1 MKFPIVFLLFA
12 LPLCTSFAQSTKRIA
27 ITIDDLPVNTT
38 DGSDARWQIITNSI
52 LDALKKYNVPAI
64 GFVNEGKLSMN
75 GQVSVARTKLLDQWF
90 AQGLELGNHTWSHL
104 EYNTHSIDEYE
115 ADIIKGSQYID
126 KLYRDVPERIR
137 YFRHPYLHTG
147 DTREKRNALTAV
159 LIKHNYV
166 VAPVT
171 VDNSDWIFARA
182 YDIALDKKDSGM
194 QRKLRE
200 EYVPYMVAKVKY
212 FESQARDLFGRDISH
227 ILLMHA
233 NSINAACLGSLLQ
246 ALQQEGFSFA
256 SLTEVLQDPVFKTED
271 DFIGRAGISWVHRW
285 AITQKKPKTFFGNE
299 PRVPDY
305 IQKYS
310 GLAE

>member
-1 MKFPIVFLLFA
+1 MKYCSICILFA
-12 LPLCTSFAQSTKRIA
+12 LSSTLLPAQSIKKIA
-27 ITIDDLPVNTT
+27 ITIDDLPVNST
-38 DGSDARWQIITNSI
+38 DASDVRWRYVTNSI
-52 LDALKKYNVPAI
+52 LGALKKYNVPAI
-64 GFVNEGKLSMN
+64 GFVNEGKLSVN
-75 GQVSVARTKLLDQWF
+75 GQVSVNRAKLLDQWYE
-90 AQGLELGNHTWSHL
+90 QGLELGNHTWSHL

-126 KLYRDVPERIR
+126 KLYRDAPERIR

-147 DTREKRNALTAV
+147 DTREKKDALTAV

-194 QRKLRE
+194 QERLRE

-256 SLTEVLQDPVFKTED
+256 SLTEVLQDPAFKTED

-299 PRVPDY
+299 PRVPDH

-310 GLAE
+310 GLEE

>member
-1 MKFPIVFLLFA
+1 M
-12 LPLCTSFAQSTKRIA
+12 
-27 ITIDDLPVNTT
+27 PVNTT
-38 DGSDARWQIITNSI
+38 DGSDARWQLITTSI
-52 LDALKKYNVPAI
+52 LDALKKYKVPAI
-64 GFVNEGKLSMN
+64 GFVNEGKLLMN

-115 ADIIKGSQYID
+115 EDIIKGSQHID

-147 DTREKRNALTAV
+147 DTREKKDALTAV
-159 LIKHNYV
+159 LIKFNYV

-194 QRKLRE
+194 QRRLRE

-256 SLTEVLQDPVFKTED
+256 SLTEALQDPVFKTED
-271 DFIGRAGISWVHRW
+271 DFIGRVGISWVHRW
-285 AITQKKPKTFFGNE
+285 AITQKKPKTFFGSE
-299 PRVPDY
+299 PRVPDH